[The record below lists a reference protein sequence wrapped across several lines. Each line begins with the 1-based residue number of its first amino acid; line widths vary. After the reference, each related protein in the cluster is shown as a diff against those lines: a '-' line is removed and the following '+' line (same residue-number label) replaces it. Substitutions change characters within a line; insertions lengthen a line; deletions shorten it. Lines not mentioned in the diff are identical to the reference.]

1 MAEFEIR
8 IATEKDAGLVA
19 DLSRRTFYETF
30 GAVNTKEN
38 MDKFLNEQFIR
49 EKLVAEVSEPGNIFL
64 LAFDGQFPVGYVC
77 LREGEK
83 HAAFG
88 NSDSLEIARIYVVN
102 TYIGAG
108 IGKELMRKCIFLAKE
123 MKKDII
129 WLGVWEKNSRAI
141 SFYTRW
147 GFEKFGEHDFI
158 LGNDVQKDWLLMK
171 RL

>member
-8 IATEKDAGLVA
+8 IATEKDAKLVA

-38 MDKFLNEQFIR
+38 MDKFLNEQFTR

-64 LAFDGQFPVGYVC
+64 LAFDGQSPVGYVR
-77 LREGEK
+77 LREGEQ

-88 NSDSLEIARIYVVN
+88 NHDSLEIARIYVVN
-102 TYIGAG
+102 TCIGTG
-108 IGKELMRKCIFLAKE
+108 VGKELMRKCIFMAKE

-141 SFYTRW
+141 SFYIHW
-147 GFEKFGEHDFI
+147 GFEKFGEQDFI
-158 LGNDVQKDWLLMK
+158 LGNDVQKDWLMMK

>member
-8 IATEKDAGLVA
+8 IATEKDAELVA
-19 DLSRRTFYETF
+19 DLSHRTFYETF

-38 MDKFLNEQFIR
+38 MDKFLNEQFTR

-64 LAFDGQFPVGYVC
+64 LAFDGQFPVGYVR

-88 NSDSLEIARIYVVN
+88 NNDSLEIARIYVVN
-102 TYIGAG
+102 TCIGAG
-108 IGKELMRKCIFLAKE
+108 VGKELMRKCIFMAKE

-141 SFYTRW
+141 AFYIRW

-158 LGNDVQKDWLLMK
+158 LGNEVQKDWLMMK